1 LVQYSFVAAGLRRPV
16 ISDCDVIGLSPEH
29 RMSASSA
36 NESLVGELFAAAGG
50 GDWAKVETLITP
62 DFRFIESDSLP
73 VRGTYTGIREYRA
86 LFEAVREGAGAIE
99 AEFVAMT
106 SSDTHVVALLVLDFK
121 DHGVRAPLAE
131 TFRIRDGRV
140 AEIVPYFFNP
150 KDVEKVFSPVPDII
164 RAKLRR

>member
-1 LVQYSFVAAGLRRPV
+1 MA
-16 ISDCDVIGLSPEH
+16 
-29 RMSASSA
+29 ASSE
-36 NESLVGELFAAAGG
+36 NESLVRELFAAAGG

-86 LFEAVREGAGAIE
+86 LFEAVTEGAGAIQFD
-99 AEFVAMT
+99 FVSMT
-106 SSDTHVVALLVLDFK
+106 SSETHVVALLVLDFK

-131 TFRIRDGRV
+131 VFRIRDGRV
-140 AEIVPYFFNP
+140 AEIMPHFFNP
-150 KDVEKVFSPVPDII
+150 KDVEKVFSAVPDII